1 MLFWASLLWE
11 RHELPGASSVKG
23 HDDDGGVEYLLYEET
38 LGELGLVS
46 LEKGD
51 QKGSYQHV

>member
-1 MLFWASLLWE
+1 MQFWASLLWE

-23 HDDDGGVEYLLYEET
+23 HDDDGVEYLLYDER
-38 LGELGLVS
+38 LGELGLLS